1 MSQFLFY
8 YVRPE
13 PQTWVF
19 LSSFLVVGLFV
30 MFHRFWSMRNLD
42 ILLILAFTPGLM
54 MYYEG
59 RILAIKQQTAAKS
72 AAATEANSP
81 QANAAPDNVSPPN
94 TAPGSA
100 VAQGPG
106 AAGSGGTPPVN
117 TPQSNFAATDKL
129 ESAKL
134 DSAVPPA
141 GSALADQ
148 GLTPPDN
155 ATRSDNTESGP
166 TEVAALPPVPTPPK
180 TNWPSERLLYW
191 GFLWL
196 LICAGLLVIRM
207 LLDTAIV
214 RRPLLDP
221 NLSSGGMLFLGASL
235 LLFLLANV
243 VTSTPEENRKQG
255 PGLGPHYVLLSA
267 LPQITTTP
275 ILSKDTETASGAAIT
290 NAVKSTVKPSD
301 KPTRASFRDAVA
313 RALAIGA
320 NLALVF
326 SIIAIGYW
334 HFGNLKTGVGAATL
348 YLLLP
353 YTAHMTGQVDH
364 VVPGALMLLAIL
376 LYRQPFVAGMF
387 LGAAAGVVYYPFS
400 LLPLWCS
407 FYWQRGIRRFTMG
420 FALSVTAL
428 VLAIIILRP
437 SNMGQDLGY
446 MFGIKPI
453 AMNGMDGIWGLG
465 WHPFIRIPIIV
476 VFVLLSWSF
485 VLWPAQKNLATL
497 MSCSSAIMAATQF
510 WNGFGGGLYMAWFVP
525 IALLTIFRPNLDY
538 CIALEV
544 VRPMSKKPKAV
555 KSDKEDQTPLAAAG

>member
-59 RILAIKQQTAAKS
+59 RILAIKQQAAVKS
-72 AAATEANSP
+72 KPVSDQANSQSTPAPDIGQPPNSIAAGENAKKNSATESPNLAATNPQTSAEPPRESSAEASTNSG
-81 QANAAPDNVSPPN
+81 ATKPD
-94 TAPGSA
+94 TAI
-100 VAQGPG
+100 
-106 AAGSGGTPPVN
+106 
-117 TPQSNFAATDKL
+117 ATDSK
-129 ESAKL
+129 EPTA
-134 DSAVPPA
+134 
-141 GSALADQ
+141 
-148 GLTPPDN
+148 
-155 ATRSDNTESGP
+155 
-166 TEVAALPPVPTPPK
+166 TEVAAQPPTPK

-196 LICAGLLVIRM
+196 LVCAGLLVIRM

-221 NLSSGGMLFLGASL
+221 NLSSGGMLFLGASM

-275 ILSKDTETASGAAIT
+275 IATKETAAAT
-290 NAVKSTVKPSD
+290 ADGVVNSAKPA
-301 KPTRASFRDAVA
+301 RAGLRDAVA

-407 FYWQRGIRRFTMG
+407 FYWQRGIRRFTLG

-437 SNMGQDLGY
+437 SNIGQDLGY

-453 AMNGMDGIWGLG
+453 AMNGMEGIWGLG

-510 WNGFGGGLYMAWFVP
+510 WNGFGGGLYMAWFIP

-544 VRPMSKKPKAV
+544 VRPMSRKPKAV
-555 KSDKEDQTPLAAAG
+555 KPDKEDTTPLAAAG